1 VPAKTLHYWEIWYPK
16 ATATGM
22 LVGRCRVDP
31 TDRVLVHAAP
41 KFITVEV
48 YDDARQLIGM
58 GKDLERTLKS
68 PMCELRLDGAS
79 VVRTDLW
86 PTDADIGATVIL
98 PGGEAGILQSWWNSD
113 DQKEWR
119 WSVEFYNSIR

>member
-1 VPAKTLHYWEIWYPK
+1 
-16 ATATGM
+16 M
-22 LVGRCRVDP
+22 LVGRSRIDP
-31 TDRVLVHAAP
+31 TDRVLLHAAP
-41 KFITVEV
+41 PFISVEV
-48 YDDARQLIGM
+48 YDDARQLVAL

-68 PMCELRLDGAS
+68 PICELRLDGNS
-79 VVRTDLW
+79 IVRRDLW
-86 PTDADIGATVIL
+86 PTDADTGAIVIL